1 MEFKVLTFFPLIVNC
16 PYQFNSACKSVLS
29 LLLTCASVY
38 SLRDWMFIYKK
49 IITMI
54 SSGLKWILI
63 IKYSITCFLSSTSRF
78 YDVTTL
84 QSYNLNTCRDKILQT
99 ELWHTCTYVQNWKF
113 WCNFERILNIRQ
125 TILKKKII
133 IMHNFTF
140 ITLQITGRVLH
151 SQQPTTDSLSDHE

>member
-1 MEFKVLTFFPLIVNC
+1 
-16 PYQFNSACKSVLS
+16 
-29 LLLTCASVY
+29 
-38 SLRDWMFIYKK
+38 MFIYKK

-99 ELWHTCTYVQNWKF
+99 ELWHTCTYKTGSSDA
-113 WCNFERILNIRQ
+113 ILN
-125 TILKKKII
+125 
-133 IMHNFTF
+133 
-140 ITLQITGRVLH
+140 G
-151 SQQPTTDSLSDHE
+151 SLI

>member
-1 MEFKVLTFFPLIVNC
+1 MYIIMKKKIKIAKWNLFSLVCFTFYVNTDIFCEVWNSKSWHFFPWSLT

-84 QSYNLNTCRDKILQT
+84 QSYNLNTCRDKFYRQNCVI
-99 ELWHTCTYVQNWKF
+99 HVCTKLEVLMQF
-113 WCNFERILNIRQ
+113 W
-125 TILKKKII
+125 
-133 IMHNFTF
+133 
-140 ITLQITGRVLH
+140 
-151 SQQPTTDSLSDHE
+151 TDP

>member
-1 MEFKVLTFFPLIVNC
+1 MGVHNYEKKIKIAKWNLFSLVCFYFLCEYRYFLWGMEFKVLTFFPLIVNC

-99 ELWHTCTYVQNWKF
+99 ELCHTCMYKTGSSDA
-113 WCNFERILNIRQ
+113 ILN
-125 TILKKKII
+125 
-133 IMHNFTF
+133 
-140 ITLQITGRVLH
+140 G
-151 SQQPTTDSLSDHE
+151 SLI